1 MKNTTII
8 QDYIEALGQRSEMA
22 GDGRLDYA
30 LGFLQG
36 TLQSLKLQP
45 YELEVLQKDILNL
58 KQLTTQP

>member
-58 KQLTTQP
+58 KQLTAQP

>member
-8 QDYIEALGQRSEMA
+8 QDYIEALGQRSEMV

-36 TLQSLKLQP
+36 TLKALKLQS

-58 KQLTTQP
+58 KHLTIQS